1 MTTVQHNIKN
11 NKKDV
16 EYITYS
22 TPWKKIINAKIYVSI
37 PKCERFSCPDT

>member
-1 MTTVQHNIKN
+1 MATVQHNIKN

-22 TPWKKIINAKIYVSI
+22 TPWKKIINAKNLCFYS
-37 PKCERFSCPDT
+37 KM